1 MDGKIIHAAET
12 GSSFTP
18 CRRLVASRR
27 DVSAMVLSGC
37 AILTVALAATSGWAC
52 PFCTVTSQSLSEE
65 MASMDAVV
73 IARLSKLPEPPTAHE
88 LSADVPKAVFEVSD
102 VLKGAAGLNG
112 TKEIRTIIFGQE
124 QVGDQFLIMGVG
136 APNFDWS
143 TPLKVSERAVEY
155 LKRLGTLPEK
165 GPERLAYFQDYLE
178 DPEPMLSR
186 DAYDEFAK
194 APYSEVKGLGEKM
207 NHDQLVTWIKN
218 PDTLLNR
225 KRLYTVMLS
234 ACGGADDVPM
244 LEELLRT
251 EDRKVR
257 AGLDAMLGC
266 YLMLAGDDG
275 MALVEELFLKNPKA
289 EYADTY
295 AAIMALRFLGTET
308 EAIPRERILE
318 GLHCLLDRPE
328 LADLVIPDLAR
339 WEDWSQVERL
349 AKLFK
354 EADSK
359 SSWVRVPIINY
370 LRTCP
375 KPEAKQHLEEL
386 AKLDPDAVK
395 RAETFF
401 PFGGGSSG
409 PPAAPAAAESPAGP
423 AVESGAPA
431 PGVEAESVTDP
442 APAAAKPAALGA
454 KLPVL
459 HRTAANQLNPLAYL
473 VVFWLAG
480 GVFFVAQWAILAGV
494 GRGT

>member
-1 MDGKIIHAAET
+1 
-12 GSSFTP
+12 
-18 CRRLVASRR
+18 
-27 DVSAMVLSGC
+27 
-37 AILTVALAATSGWAC
+37 
-52 PFCTVTSQSLSEE
+52 
-65 MASMDAVV
+65 MDAVV
-73 IARLSKLPEPPTAHE
+73 IARLSKLPEPPTAHA
-88 LSADVPKAVFEVSD
+88 LSEEVPKAVFEVSD
-102 VLKGAAGLNG
+102 VLKGAAGPNA

-136 APNFDWS
+136 PPNFDWS
-143 TPLKVSERAVEY
+143 TPMKVSERAIKY
-155 LKRLGTLPEK
+155 LQQLGALPEK
-165 GPERLAYFQDYLE
+165 GPERLAFFQDYLE
-178 DPEPMLSR
+178 DSEPLLSR

-194 APYSEVKGLGEKM
+194 APYSEVKGLREKM

-218 PDTLLNR
+218 PDTPLNR

-234 ACGGADDVPM
+234 ACGGAADLPM
-244 LEELLRT
+244 LEQLLRA

-266 YLMLAGDDG
+266 YLMLAGAEG
-275 MALVEELFLKNPKA
+275 MALVEELFLKNSKA

-308 EAIPRERILE
+308 EAVPRERILE

-349 AKLFK
+349 VKLFK

-359 SSWVRVPIINY
+359 SSWVRVPIINF

-386 AKLDPDAVK
+386 AKIDPDAVK

-409 PPAAPAAAESPAGP
+409 PPTAIAAAESPAGP
-423 AVESGAPA
+423 TAEPGATTP
-431 PGVEAESVTDP
+431 EAEAGSASDP
-442 APAAAKPAALGA
+442 APSAPPSAAKPAASGA
-454 KLPVL
+454 KLPIL
-459 HRTAANQLNPLAYL
+459 HRTASNHLNPLAYL
-473 VVFWLAG
+473 VVFWIAG

-494 GRGT
+494 GRGA